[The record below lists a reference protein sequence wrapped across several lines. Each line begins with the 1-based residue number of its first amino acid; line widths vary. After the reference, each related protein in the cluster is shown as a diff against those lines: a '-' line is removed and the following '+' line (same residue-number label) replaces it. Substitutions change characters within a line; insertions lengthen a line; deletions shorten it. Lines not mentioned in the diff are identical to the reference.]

1 MIFIILISIDNGTG
15 DLSLYQFISLSFL
28 LVEGHLLLLYKSCDT
43 LQKTAVLG
51 VRDVTITIITVAIM
65 QGERKTILGSSL
77 MFLKLLECMSK
88 VEELQKARMLREQ
101 WVNKLAKPLIGFHCS
116 WIFGFCGRAGHCTLL
131 PQRLLFLSLTA
142 ELGSLVFQCSGR
154 EVELSVPWHNASMCV
169 SCLTAPDLK
178 CFCYM

>member
-51 VRDVTITIITVAIM
+51 VRDVTITIITVATM

-88 VEELQKARMLREQ
+88 VEELQKARMPREQ
-101 WVNKLAKPLIGFHCS
+101 
-116 WIFGFCGRAGHCTLL
+116 
-131 PQRLLFLSLTA
+131 
-142 ELGSLVFQCSGR
+142 
-154 EVELSVPWHNASMCV
+154 
-169 SCLTAPDLK
+169 
-178 CFCYM
+178 